1 MTRIMNEKKNKE
13 NNMKKRYLMT
23 SVVVLVFVVFA
34 IMSSSPAHAVAPAG
48 KSYVSFVE
56 LNPGGMGGFLLGD
69 CIWFT
74 NSRVC
79 SAAFGKCWGY
89 TLGELDG
96 TVQSWSATL
105 GNMPFLGFLY
115 GGYPGNVKVELSGLV
130 ETRGPGSVSNAVGLI
145 TQPAVARGS
154 LTIDGHE
161 VPGCFARPGESNR
174 MLSHVGQFFES
185 KPSATSLDRSSR

>member
-1 MTRIMNEKKNKE
+1 
-13 NNMKKRYLMT
+13 MKKSYLMT
-23 SVVVLVFVVFA
+23 SVIVLVFVVSV
-34 IMSSSPAHAVAPAG
+34 IISSSPAHAVPPTG
-48 KSYVSFVE
+48 KSYLSFVE
-56 LNPGGMGGFLLGD
+56 LNPGGMGGFLLND

-79 SAAFGKCWGY
+79 SAFFGKCWGY

-96 TVQSWSATL
+96 SVQSWSATL
-105 GNMPFLGFLY
+105 GNMPFLGLLY

-130 ETRGPGSVSNAVGLI
+130 ETRGAGSVSNAVGLI

-161 VPGCFARPGESNR
+161 VPACFVRPGESNR
-174 MLSHVGQFFES
+174 ALSHVGQFFES
-185 KPSATSLDRSSR
+185 KPTLTSLDSASR